1 MPANVI
7 MPALEL
13 AQETGKLLRWI
24 KAPGDM
30 VRKGEPI
37 AEIETDKV
45 TVELEAPASGILQ
58 DVTAQEGDVVPV
70 GHTIAIIADSAS
82 PTLSP
87 QGGRSG
93 TLAPQGSGA
102 VPTLSPQGSGA
113 VPTLS
118 PQGRGQGEGPTS
130 DRIKASPLARKVAEA
145 HNVDLAHVRTASGK
159 IEKADVLAYVES
171 RRTVATAGNGG
182 PGTIVAASPKAR
194 RFAAER
200 GIDLRALKGSGPEG
214 AVLAMDVPAAAEPTG
229 TGPLTSAP
237 PTSGPLTSAPPTS
250 GPLTSAPLT
259 SALLTLPSPQRG
271 EGVAAGEG
279 GGIPRRGVED
289 AASQE
294 KVGTVW
300 RVMAERMAASWTSAP
315 HFFLVREVAVARLGA
330 WLDKARA
337 QTGVRITY
345 TDLLIKL
352 VAAAIVQHPR
362 VAVSWRDGV
371 IERHPDVNVG
381 LAVALEDGL
390 VVPVIHRADTLGL
403 KEIAARREDLVA
415 RAQAG
420 KLRPADIQGGVFT
433 ISNLGM
439 YGVDAFSAIVNPPQA
454 AILAVGRITD
464 RVIPVDGKPAV
475 QPTMVLTLSCDH
487 RALDGAR
494 GARFLGALADLIE
507 EPLTLL
513 V

>member
-82 PTLSP
+82 PNLSP

-93 TLAPQGSGA
+93 TLAPQGSGAVPTLAPQGSGA

-229 TGPLTSAP
+229 TA
-237 PTSGPLTSAPPTS
+237 
-250 GPLTSAPLT
+250 PLTSAPLT
-259 SALLTLPSPQRG
+259 SKPLTSKPLTLPSPQRG

-315 HFFLVREVAVARLGA
+315 HFFLVREVTVARIGA

-337 QTGVRITY
+337 QTGIRITY

>member
-118 PQGRGQGEGPTS
+118 PQGRGLGVGPTS

-229 TGPLTSAP
+229 T
-237 PTSGPLTSAPPTS
+237 APPTS

-259 SALLTLPSPQRG
+259 SKPLTLPSPQRG